1 MALLQWFASVS
12 RRQFYSEG
20 TLEKNVSHVHD
31 DIRHFSSRNRHEER
45 ASELLMLAGADRDP
59 AAWFDVGGALHR
71 VRACSVT
78 HAASLKP
85 IPSHHQRALAVLG
98 QGSPLHAAPTGRD
111 DD

>member
-1 MALLQWFASVS
+1 L
-12 RRQFYSEG
+12 
-20 TLEKNVSHVHD
+20 
-31 DIRHFSSRNRHEER
+31 
-45 ASELLMLAGADRDP
+45 
-59 AAWFDVGGALHR
+59 FDVGDALHR

-98 QGSPLHAAPTGRD
+98 QGSPLPAAPTGRD